1 MEHQNPFQAPSLV
14 NNSLAEYINRIT
26 TQHPDAEFNKEE
38 MRDTGR
44 GEGPSLL
51 ITVCRDGSIIEEESF
66 YYKNNSDIAV
76 DLQRL
81 NYYLDFS

>member
-1 MEHQNPFQAPSLV
+1 MEHHNPSHTPSLI
-14 NNSLAEYINRIT
+14 NKSLAEYIDRISAQYT
-26 TQHPDAEFNKEE
+26 DAEFYKGE

-51 ITVCRDGSIIEEESF
+51 ITICKEGSIIEEETF
-66 YYKNNSDIAV
+66 YYINNSDIVV